1 MERRKLGLIHGHTI
15 ALSLGQNAAWA
26 ACLDGTAFPP
36 GGYQIGSKPVAQA
49 ANWSPNVFTSTEG
62 SYFIPDISTNDQT
75 TGAPTGGGHN
85 WAFDQGSTLCKQG
98 DAGKKGGTT
107 TAWILPPNTSQDCI
121 ILPIIK
127 GGKVTNLG
135 DIPFQGSVVTPVC
148 DPEMLSNHRNVAGA
162 LASYDSRHSGVTV
175 LPANTYANQLGC
187 SIAAFNNGG
196 VPQAT
201 TASTATS
208 FMFVAGIK
216 GGLFHYELDNAG
228 PIGKTVGS
236 FSYYRDIPEG
246 LKLQS
251 GQVSPDGQFAF
262 AVSNRRSQSQIWAC
276 IDPLGNPGDPA
287 KPLNPGFFVP
297 DASSVFCGG
306 VGQTGLATNLATG
319 FGPDNQPYFG
329 GQRVIN
335 TFLNTPG
342 GTQGGAWPQCIHF
355 GGAAPN
361 VSGFALH
368 DAILADLSSS
378 TYQVPGAANATGGGG
393 GGGGVVTPVVGV
405 GTVAGTPNKCGTATA
420 NAGFTSA
427 LITQPSSII
436 SHIAADGTGYMYTG
450 PLGGLVIQAHLGKDL
465 VGRTTYKTRQY
476 LSGISLSTG
485 LGVADDLK
493 SLMVMTDPSALG
505 LASQEVITKTPLCE
519 DMQ

>member
-1 MERRKLGLIHGHTI
+1 MSAPNTQRRLNWRR
-15 ALSLGQNAAWA
+15 ALLATTAAISLGQNAAWA
-26 ACLDGTAFPP
+26 TCLDGSTFPP
-36 GGYQIGSKPVAQA
+36 GGYQIGVAPVAVA
-49 ANWSPNVFTSTEG
+49 ANWSPNVFTATEG
-62 SYFIPDISTNDQT
+62 SYFIRDSSTNDQV

-98 DAGKKGGTT
+98 DAGSAAGT
-107 TAWILPPNTSQDCI
+107 TAWILPPNTSTDCI
-121 ILPIIK
+121 VLPIIK
-127 GGKVTNLG
+127 NGKVTNLG

-148 DPEMLSNHRNVAGA
+148 DPTLLSTA
-162 LASYDSRHSGVTV
+162 LAANP
-175 LPANTYANQLGC
+175 LNTYANQLGC

-201 TASTATS
+201 TAATAPS

-216 GGLFHYELDNAG
+216 GGLFHYELDNNG

-236 FSYYRDIPEG
+236 FSYYADIPEG

-262 AVSNRRSQSQIWAC
+262 AVSNRRSQQEIYAC

-306 VGQTGLATNLATG
+306 IGNSGLATNLATG

-342 GTQGGAWPQCIHF
+342 GAQGGTWPQCIHF
-355 GGAAPN
+355 GGGAPN

-368 DAILADLSSS
+368 DVILADLASS
-378 TYQVPGAANATGGGG
+378 TYQKPGNPNG
-393 GGGGVVTPVVGV
+393 
-405 GTVAGTPNKCGTATA
+405 GTVANTANKCGTATA

-427 LITQPSSII
+427 LITQPSSVI
-436 SHIAADGTGYMYTG
+436 SHVAADGSGYMYTG
-450 PLGGLVIQAHLGKDL
+450 PLGGLVIQAHLGKDF
-465 VGRTTYKTRQY
+465 VGRTTYRTRTY

-493 SLMVMTDPSALG
+493 SLMVMTDPSAIG
-505 LASQEVITKTPLCE
+505 LAGQEAITKTPLCE
-519 DMQ
+519 DMN

>member
-1 MERRKLGLIHGHTI
+1 MSAPNTQRRLQWRR
-15 ALSLGQNAAWA
+15 ALLATTAAISLGQNAAWA
-26 ACLDGTAFPP
+26 TCLDGSSFPP
-36 GGYQIGSKPVAQA
+36 GGYQIGQAPVAVA

-62 SYFIPDISTNDQT
+62 SVFIPDSSTSDQV

-85 WAFDQGSTLCKQG
+85 WAFDQGSTLCKAG
-98 DAGKKGGTT
+98 DAGSLAGT
-107 TAWILPPNTSQDCI
+107 TAWILPPNTSTDCI
-121 ILPIIK
+121 VLPIIK
-127 GGKVTNLG
+127 NGKVTNLG
-135 DIPFQGSVVTPVC
+135 DIPFQGSVVTPTC
-148 DPEMLSNHRNVAGA
+148 DPTKLSGNYNLLDGTQIRNPVPN
-162 LASYDSRHSGVTV
+162 
-175 LPANTYANQLGC
+175 PANTYANQLGC

-196 VPQAT
+196 VPAAT
-201 TASTATS
+201 TAASAPS

-236 FSYYRDIPEG
+236 FSYYSDIPEG
-246 LKLQS
+246 LKLQAAAI
-251 GQVSPDGQFAF
+251 SPDGQFAM
-262 AVSNRRSQSQIWAC
+262 AVSNRRSQQEIWAC
-276 IDPLGNPGDPA
+276 IDPLGNPGDPG

-297 DASSVFCGG
+297 DAGSVFCGG
-306 VGQTGLATNLATG
+306 IGNSGLATNLASV
-319 FGPDNQPYFG
+319 FGPDNQPYIG

-342 GTQGGAWPQCIHF
+342 GAQGGTWPQCIHF
-355 GGAAPN
+355 GGGAPN

-378 TYQVPGAANATGGGG
+378 TYQKSGNPNG
-393 GGGGVVTPVVGV
+393 
-405 GTVAGTPNKCGTATA
+405 GTVANTANKCGTMTA

-436 SHIAADGTGYMYTG
+436 SHVAADGTGYMYTG

-465 VGRTTYKTRQY
+465 VGRTTYKTRTY

-493 SLMVMTDPSALG
+493 SLMVMTDPSAVG
-505 LASQEVITKTPLCE
+505 LSGQEVITKTPLCE
-519 DMQ
+519 DMN

>member
-1 MERRKLGLIHGHTI
+1 MSSQKYSRLRWKRALLATTA

-26 ACLDGTAFPP
+26 VCSDGTSFPA
-36 GGYQIGSKPVAQA
+36 GGYQIGQAPVAVA

-62 SYFIPDISTNDQT
+62 SFFVPDSSTTDQT

-98 DAGKKGGTT
+98 DAGSPAGT

-121 ILPIIK
+121 VMPIIK
-127 GGKVTNLG
+127 NGAVTNLG
-135 DIPFQGSVVTPVC
+135 DIPFQGAVVTPVC
-148 DPEMLSNHRNVAGA
+148 DPTKLSTAAAPN
-162 LASYDSRHSGVTV
+162 
-175 LPANTYANQLGC
+175 PANTYANQLGC

-196 VPQAT
+196 VPVAT
-201 TASTATS
+201 DAHSATS
-208 FMFVAGIK
+208 FMFLAGIK
-216 GGLFHYELDNAG
+216 GGLFNYQLTNNG

-246 LKLQS
+246 LKLMAAS
-251 GQVSPDGQFAF
+251 VSADGQFAM
-262 AVSNRRSQSQIWAC
+262 AVSNRRSSQEIWAC

-297 DASSVFCGG
+297 DASTVFCGG
-306 VGQTGLATNLATG
+306 IGNSGLATNLAST
-319 FGPDNQPYFG
+319 FGPDGQPYIG

-335 TFLNTPG
+335 SFLNTPG
-342 GTQGGAWPQCIHF
+342 GTQGGTWPQCIHF
-355 GGAAPN
+355 GGGAPN

-378 TYQVPGAANATGGGG
+378 TYQKPQNG
-393 GGGGVVTPVVGV
+393 
-405 GTVAGTPNKCGTATA
+405 GTVANTANKCGTMTA

-427 LITQPSSII
+427 LITQPSSILP
-436 SHIAADGTGYMYTG
+436 HVAADGTGYIYTG

-465 VGRTTYKTRQY
+465 VGRTTYKTRTY
-476 LSGISLSTG
+476 LSGTSLSTG
-485 LGVADDLK
+485 LGVADDLG
-493 SLMVMTDPSALG
+493 SLMVMTDPSAVG
-505 LASQEVITKTPLCE
+505 LAGQEVMTKLPLCE
-519 DMQ
+519 DMN

>member
-1 MERRKLGLIHGHTI
+1 
-15 ALSLGQNAAWA
+15 
-26 ACLDGTAFPP
+26 
-36 GGYQIGSKPVAQA
+36 
-49 ANWSPNVFTSTEG
+49 
-62 SYFIPDISTNDQT
+62 
-75 TGAPTGGGHN
+75 
-85 WAFDQGSTLCKQG
+85 
-98 DAGKKGGTT
+98 
-107 TAWILPPNTSQDCI
+107 
-121 ILPIIK
+121 
-127 GGKVTNLG
+127 
-135 DIPFQGSVVTPVC
+135 
-148 DPEMLSNHRNVAGA
+148 
-162 LASYDSRHSGVTV
+162 
-175 LPANTYANQLGC
+175 
-187 SIAAFNNGG
+187 
-196 VPQAT
+196 
-201 TASTATS
+201 
-208 FMFVAGIK
+208 MFVAGIK

-378 TYQVPGAANATGGGG
+378 AYQTSSGAQNVGRTTLANTA
-393 GGGGVVTPVVGV
+393 
-405 GTVAGTPNKCGTATA
+405 NKCGSMTA

-427 LITQPSSII
+427 LITQPSSLT
-436 SHIAADGTGYMYTG
+436 SHVAADGTGYIYTG

-465 VGRTTYKTRQY
+465 VGRTTYKTRTY

-485 LGVADDLK
+485 LGVADDLG
-493 SLMVMTDPSALG
+493 SLMVQTDPSAVG
-505 LASQEVITKTPLCE
+505 LSGQEVITKTPLCE

>member
-1 MERRKLGLIHGHTI
+1 MPATSTGCKTRLHWRRALLASTA

-196 VPQAT
+196 VPRQPLRPPQRPSCSSPASRAAFSTMSWTTPARLARPLARSAT
-201 TASTATS
+201 TATS
-208 FMFVAGIK
+208 PRG
-216 GGLFHYELDNAG
+216 
-228 PIGKTVGS
+228 
-236 FSYYRDIPEG
+236 
-246 LKLQS
+246 
-251 GQVSPDGQFAF
+251 
-262 AVSNRRSQSQIWAC
+262 
-276 IDPLGNPGDPA
+276 
-287 KPLNPGFFVP
+287 
-297 DASSVFCGG
+297 
-306 VGQTGLATNLATG
+306 
-319 FGPDNQPYFG
+319 
-329 GQRVIN
+329 
-335 TFLNTPG
+335 
-342 GTQGGAWPQCIHF
+342 
-355 GGAAPN
+355 
-361 VSGFALH
+361 
-368 DAILADLSSS
+368 
-378 TYQVPGAANATGGGG
+378 
-393 GGGGVVTPVVGV
+393 
-405 GTVAGTPNKCGTATA
+405 
-420 NAGFTSA
+420 
-427 LITQPSSII
+427 
-436 SHIAADGTGYMYTG
+436 
-450 PLGGLVIQAHLGKDL
+450 
-465 VGRTTYKTRQY
+465 
-476 LSGISLSTG
+476 
-485 LGVADDLK
+485 
-493 SLMVMTDPSALG
+493 
-505 LASQEVITKTPLCE
+505 
-519 DMQ
+519 

>member
-1 MERRKLGLIHGHTI
+1 MSAPNTQRRLNWRR
-15 ALSLGQNAAWA
+15 ALLATTAAISLGQNAAWA
-26 ACLDGTAFPP
+26 TCLDGSTFPP
-36 GGYQIGSKPVAQA
+36 GGYQIGVAPVAVA
-49 ANWSPNVFTSTEG
+49 ANWSPNVFTATEG
-62 SYFIPDISTNDQT
+62 SYFIRDSSTNDQV

-98 DAGKKGGTT
+98 DAGSAAGTT
-107 TAWILPPNTSQDCI
+107 GWILPPNTSTDCI
-121 ILPIIK
+121 VLPIIK
-127 GGKVTNLG
+127 NGKVTNLG

-148 DPEMLSNHRNVAGA
+148 DPTLLSTA
-162 LASYDSRHSGVTV
+162 LAANP
-175 LPANTYANQLGC
+175 LNTYANQLGC

-201 TASTATS
+201 TAATAPS

-216 GGLFHYELDNAG
+216 GGLFHYELDNNG

-236 FSYYRDIPEG
+236 FSYYADIPEG

-262 AVSNRRSQSQIWAC
+262 AVSNRRSQQEIYAC

-306 VGQTGLATNLATG
+306 IGNSGLATNLATG

-342 GTQGGAWPQCIHF
+342 GAQGGTWPQCIHF
-355 GGAAPN
+355 GGGAPN

-368 DAILADLSSS
+368 DAILADLASS
-378 TYQVPGAANATGGGG
+378 TYQKSGNPNG
-393 GGGGVVTPVVGV
+393 
-405 GTVAGTPNKCGTATA
+405 GTVANTANKCGTATA

-427 LITQPSSII
+427 LITQPSSVI
-436 SHIAADGTGYMYTG
+436 SHVAADGSGYMYTG
-450 PLGGLVIQAHLGKDL
+450 PLGGLVIQAHLGKDF
-465 VGRTTYKTRQY
+465 VGRTTYRTRTY

-493 SLMVMTDPSALG
+493 SLMVMTDPSAIG
-505 LASQEVITKTPLCE
+505 LAGQEAITKTPLCE
-519 DMQ
+519 DMN

>member
-1 MERRKLGLIHGHTI
+1 M
-15 ALSLGQNAAWA
+15 
-26 ACLDGTAFPP
+26 
-36 GGYQIGSKPVAQA
+36 
-49 ANWSPNVFTSTEG
+49 
-62 SYFIPDISTNDQT
+62 
-75 TGAPTGGGHN
+75 
-85 WAFDQGSTLCKQG
+85 
-98 DAGKKGGTT
+98 
-107 TAWILPPNTSQDCI
+107 
-121 ILPIIK
+121 
-127 GGKVTNLG
+127 TNLG
-135 DIPFQGSVVTPVC
+135 DIPFQGTAVTPVC
-148 DPEMLSNHRNVAGA
+148 DPTKLSTTGPNP
-162 LASYDSRHSGVTV
+162 L
-175 LPANTYANQLGC
+175 NTYANQLGC

-201 TASTATS
+201 TAATAPT

-216 GGLFHYELDNAG
+216 GGLFHYELDNTG

-236 FSYYRDIPEG
+236 FSYYSDIPEG
-246 LKLQS
+246 LKLMAAA
-251 GQVSPDGQFAF
+251 VSPDGQFAM
-262 AVSNRRSQSQIWAC
+262 AVSNRRSSQEIWAC

-297 DASSVFCGG
+297 DAGSVFCGG
-306 VGQTGLATNLATG
+306 IGNSGLATNLASV
-319 FGPDNQPYFG
+319 FGPDNQPYIG

-342 GTQGGAWPQCIHF
+342 GAQGGTWPQCIHF
-355 GGAAPN
+355 GGGAPN

-378 TYQVPGAANATGGGG
+378 TYQKSGNPNG
-393 GGGGVVTPVVGV
+393 
-405 GTVAGTPNKCGTATA
+405 GTVANTANKCGTMTA

-427 LITQPSSII
+427 LITQPSSIT
-436 SHIAADGTGYMYTG
+436 SHVAADGTGYIYTG

-465 VGRTTYKTRQY
+465 VGRTTYKTRTY

-505 LASQEVITKTPLCE
+505 LAAQEVITKTPLCE
-519 DMQ
+519 DMN

>member
-1 MERRKLGLIHGHTI
+1 MSAPNTQRRLHWRR
-15 ALSLGQNAAWA
+15 ALLATTAALAFGQNAAWA
-26 ACLDGTAFPP
+26 TCLDGSSFPP
-36 GGYQIGSKPVAQA
+36 GGYQIGVAPVAVA
-49 ANWSPNVFTSTEG
+49 ANWSPNVFTATEG
-62 SYFIPDISTNDQT
+62 SYFIPDSSTADQT
-75 TGAPTGGGHN
+75 TGAPTQGGHN

-98 DAGKKGGTT
+98 DAGSSVGTT
-107 TAWILPPNTSQDCI
+107 GWILPPNTSTDCI
-121 ILPIIK
+121 VLPVIK
-127 GGKVTNLG
+127 KGAVTNLG

-148 DPEMLSNHRNVAGA
+148 DTTKLSTA
-162 LASYDSRHSGVTV
+162 LAAN
-175 LPANTYANQLGC
+175 PANSYANQLGC
-187 SIAAFNNGG
+187 SIAAFNNNG
-196 VPQAT
+196 VAVSN
-201 TASTATS
+201 TAATATS
-208 FMFVAGIK
+208 YMFVAGIK
-216 GGLFHYELDNAG
+216 GGLFNYQLNNNG

-262 AVSNRRSQSQIWAC
+262 AVSNRRGASEIYAC

-297 DASSVFCGG
+297 DASTVFCGG
-306 VGQTGLATNLATG
+306 IGQTGLATNLATH

-342 GTQGGAWPQCIHF
+342 GAQGGTWPQCIHF
-355 GGAAPN
+355 GGGAPN

-378 TYQVPGAANATGGGG
+378 AYQTQNATVPGALQANTA
-393 GGGGVVTPVVGV
+393 
-405 GTVAGTPNKCGTATA
+405 NKCGTATA

-427 LITQPSSII
+427 LITQPSSVI
-436 SHIAADGTGYMYTG
+436 SHVAADGTGYMYTG
-450 PLGGLVIQAHLGKDL
+450 PLGGLVIQAHLGKDF
-465 VGRTTYKTRQY
+465 VGRTTYRTRTY

-493 SLMVMTDPSALG
+493 SLMVMTDPSAIG
-505 LASQEVITKTPLCE
+505 LAGQEAITKTPICE
-519 DMQ
+519 DMTP

>member
-1 MERRKLGLIHGHTI
+1 MSASNTQRRLHWRRALLATTA
-15 ALSLGQNAAWA
+15 ALSLGQSTAWA
-26 ACLDGTAFPP
+26 TCLDGTTFPP
-36 GGYQIGSKPVAQA
+36 GGYQIGVAPVAVA
-49 ANWSPNVFTSTEG
+49 ANWSPNVFTATEG
-62 SYFIPDISTNDQT
+62 SVFIPDISTNDQV

-85 WAFDQGSTLCKQG
+85 WAFDQGSTLCKDG
-98 DAGKKGGTT
+98 DAGSAAGT

-121 ILPIIK
+121 VLPIIK
-127 GGKVTNLG
+127 NGAVTNLG
-135 DIPFQGSVVTPVC
+135 DIPFQGTAFTPTC
-148 DPEMLSNHRNVAGA
+148 DPTKLSTA
-162 LASYDSRHSGVTV
+162 LAAN
-175 LPANTYANQLGC
+175 PANTYGNQLGC

-196 VPQAT
+196 VPVAT
-201 TASTATS
+201 DAHTATS

-216 GGLFHYELDNAG
+216 GGLFHYQLNNNG

-246 LKLQS
+246 LKLMAAS
-251 GQVSPDGQFAF
+251 VSADGQFAM
-262 AVSNRRSQSQIWAC
+262 AVSNRRSSQEIWAC

-306 VGQTGLATNLATG
+306 IGNSGLATNLAST
-319 FGPDNQPYFG
+319 FGPDNQPYIG
-329 GQRVIN
+329 GQRVVN

-342 GTQGGAWPQCIHF
+342 GTQGGTWPQCIHF

-368 DAILADLSSS
+368 DAILADLSGSAYQKSS
-378 TYQVPGAANATGGGG
+378 NLGLVANTA
-393 GGGGVVTPVVGV
+393 
-405 GTVAGTPNKCGTATA
+405 NKCGTMTA

-427 LITQPSSII
+427 LITQPSSLT
-436 SHIAADGTGYMYTG
+436 SHVAADGTGYMYTG
-450 PLGGLVIQAHLGKDL
+450 PLGGLVIQAHLGKDF
-465 VGRTTYKTRQY
+465 VGRTTYKTRTY

-493 SLMVMTDPSALG
+493 SLMVMTDPSAIG
-505 LASQEVITKTPLCE
+505 LAGQEAITKTPLCE
-519 DMQ
+519 DMN